1 MNPSTFKEVL
11 ASTSRQTWPS
21 VEPAA
26 LSSTATTRI
35 ASALLTA
42 QHPLI
47 VTSHLGRNPDAVSSL
62 LALSSLLAIPVLP
75 VCPSVVSVPHS
86 HPFGLAPTFL
96 TPSPP
101 SDGGFEDA
109 LESPGAAK
117 DLTYLSRA
125 DVILV
130 VDADLTWIPALD
142 QRPNFSAR
150 VFVLDGGDPLKTTVQ
165 MGWWRG
171 EAEMICHADA
181 EVALGQILDAVRES
195 DVAGLITEGEDVKRR
210 SRKLTQSWNRRVR
223 DMEAVELDF
232 TTNTQALIPD
242 SPSSPL
248 HTSFTVPNV
257 IRTLREAIQRL
268 TPSRGERT
276 LILNETVTSFQ
287 IVWEHMRPEV
297 PGNMLSSGGSSIGWA
312 LAAAVGANLGGTVP
326 TESHS
331 SPSLSSDSVDFTT
344 AANGSGAGEGGGQQG
359 NRFDLIV
366 AIVGDGGFL
375 FGIPSSVYWMAR
387 RYNTVRSKCLT
398 FSVH

>member
-1 MNPSTFKEVL
+1 
-11 ASTSRQTWPS
+11 
-21 VEPAA
+21 
-26 LSSTATTRI
+26 
-35 ASALLTA
+35 
-42 QHPLI
+42 
-47 VTSHLGRNPDAVSSL
+47 
-62 LALSSLLAIPVLP
+62 
-75 VCPSVVSVPHS
+75 
-86 HPFGLAPTFL
+86 
-96 TPSPP
+96 
-101 SDGGFEDA
+101 
-109 LESPGAAK
+109 
-117 DLTYLSRA
+117 
-125 DVILV
+125 
-130 VDADLTWIPALD
+130 
-142 QRPNFSAR
+142 
-150 VFVLDGGDPLKTTVQ
+150 

>member
-1 MNPSTFKEVL
+1 MEQEVDASTFKEAV
-11 ASTSRQTWPS
+11 SSISRQNWPAI
-21 VEPAA
+21 EPTA

-62 LALSSLLAIPVLP
+62 LALSSLLAIPILP

-96 TPSPP
+96 TPSPS
-101 SDGGFEDA
+101 SDNFEEA
-109 LESPGAAK
+109 LESPGAAN
-117 DLTYLSRA
+117 DLTYLGRA

-142 QRPNFSAR
+142 QRPSFGAR

-181 EVALGQILDAVRES
+181 EVALGQIIDAVRES
-195 DVAGLITEGEDVKRR
+195 DFAGIITEGEEVKRR
-210 SRKLTQSWNRRVR
+210 ARKFKQNWLRRVQNM
-223 DMEAVELDF
+223 DALEVDF
-232 TTNTQALIPD
+232 TSNTRPSLDVPD
-242 SPSSPL
+242 SPL
-248 HTSFTVPNV
+248 YTTYTVPNI
-257 IRTLREAIQRL
+257 IRTLREAIERL
-268 TPSRGERT
+268 TPSRGQRT
-276 LILNETVTSFQ
+276 LILNETVTNFQ

-297 PGNMLSSGGSSIGWA
+297 PGNMLSSGGSSIGWS
-312 LAAAVGANLGGTVP
+312 LAAAVGAILGGSVVA
-326 TESHS
+326 EDSNRQ
-331 SPSLSSDSVDFTT
+331 PSFNVKSTSADS
-344 AANGSGAGEGGGQQG
+344 NGSGAGEGELQQA
-359 NRFDLIV
+359 NKFDLVV

-375 FGIPSSVYWMAR
+375 FGVPSSVYWMAR
-387 RYNTVRSKCLT
+387 RYNTVRGERL
-398 FSVH
+398 